1 MTFEPPLDPC
11 ERRTITGVVRNPIEG
26 RWIAEPERR
35 NAMRMIDRKMEID
48 ILATRR
54 PAQSLVARV
63 SNVAAK
69 FVRAWQN
76 RRVINRLNELDDH
89 QLFDMGL
96 CRNDVQDVRAAS
108 FFSDAGL
115 HLTIASRERAR
126 RHLRGGR
133 MD

>member
-1 MTFEPPLDPC
+1 
-11 ERRTITGVVRNPIEG
+11 
-26 RWIAEPERR
+26 
-35 NAMRMIDRKMEID
+35 MRMIDRKLEID

-54 PAQSLVARV
+54 PAPSLFVRV
-63 SNVAAK
+63 RTAAYK
-69 FVRAWQN
+69 LVRAWHN

-108 FFSDAGL
+108 FFTDAGL
-115 HLTIASRERAR
+115 HLTIAARERAR
-126 RHLRGGR
+126 RHLRSGR

>member
-1 MTFEPPLDPC
+1 
-11 ERRTITGVVRNPIEG
+11 
-26 RWIAEPERR
+26 
-35 NAMRMIDRKMEID
+35 MRMIDRKMEID

-54 PAQSLVARV
+54 PAPSVFARV
-63 SNVAAK
+63 RSTAAK

-96 CRNDVQDVRAAS
+96 CRSDVQAVRSAS
-108 FFSDAGL
+108 FFTDAGL
-115 HLTIASRERAR
+115 HLTIVSRERAR
-126 RHLRGGR
+126 RHLRNGR

>member
-1 MTFEPPLDPC
+1 
-11 ERRTITGVVRNPIEG
+11 
-26 RWIAEPERR
+26 
-35 NAMRMIDRKMEID
+35 MRMIDRKLEID

-54 PAQSLVARV
+54 PAPSVFARV
-63 SNVAAK
+63 SNAAAK
-69 FVRAWQN
+69 LFRALQN

-108 FFSDAGL
+108 YFTDAGL

-126 RHLRGGR
+126 RHLRSGR
-133 MD
+133 TD

>member
-1 MTFEPPLDPC
+1 
-11 ERRTITGVVRNPIEG
+11 
-26 RWIAEPERR
+26 
-35 NAMRMIDRKMEID
+35 MRMIDRKMEID

-54 PAQSLVARV
+54 PAPNLFARV
-63 SNVAAK
+63 STAAAK

-89 QLFDMGL
+89 QLYDMGL

-108 FFSDAGL
+108 FFADAGL

-126 RHLRGGR
+126 RHLRTGR
-133 MD
+133 LD